1 MPATLSNPNN
11 RSSNP
16 VHHSHACYVTRHF
29 NQYHTKCYFT
39 ASTWNYDKFV
49 CQDLKEPKHCSKR
62 RGHALNRLIFHF
74 SPDLFLKTNIEEN
87 SGKVI
92 RFFLWQFLSCYWS
105 QFLEPWFFGPLDNL
119 NQKSF
124 LSRILLKILPPIVW
138 TTRFCKLVFVNF
150 P

>member
-11 RSSNP
+11 RSTNP

-92 RFFLWQFLSCYWS
+92 RFFYDSFWVVTDHNFSNLDFSDLSITWIKSLFSVEYYWK
-105 QFLEPWFFGPLDNL
+105 FYLRLFELLDFAN
-119 NQKSF
+119 
-124 LSRILLKILPPIVW
+124 
-138 TTRFCKLVFVNF
+138 
-150 P
+150 